1 MKQHEDLSCIPFC
14 LCSTYTIVVAQ
25 GAFHVSLVHLV
36 LSGGGEGEVPSWR
49 KGRGQGQECR
59 MGGKG
64 KGKGKAALSVSIA
77 FLFSPS

>member
-1 MKQHEDLSCIPFC
+1 MHTFLSVLHLHNSSGPGC
-14 LCSTYTIVVAQ
+14 
-25 GAFHVSLVHLV
+25 FHVSLVHLV
-36 LSGGGEGEVPSWR
+36 LSRGGEREVPSWR

-64 KGKGKAALSVSIA
+64 KGKGKGKAALSVSIA